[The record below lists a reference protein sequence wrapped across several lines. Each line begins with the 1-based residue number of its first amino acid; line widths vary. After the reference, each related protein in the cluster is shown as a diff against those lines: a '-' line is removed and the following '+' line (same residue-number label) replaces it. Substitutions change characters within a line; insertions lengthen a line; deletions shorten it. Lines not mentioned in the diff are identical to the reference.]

1 MELNEINSL
10 NLSEKYL
17 NDYQEASR
25 VIIAGGRDFDD
36 YENMSTK
43 LNELFKDPNTFNN
56 KAIKIISGMAKG
68 ADTLAIRY
76 ADEHKLTQILFPAN
90 WKSYPR
96 IAGFLRNEDMLSVA
110 THLIAFWDGKS
121 NGTKHM
127 IEIAQMKGIPV
138 WVFEY

>member
-1 MELNEINSL
+1 MENSEMKESY
-10 NLSEKYL
+10 LSERYIC
-17 NDYQEASR
+17 DYQEASR

-36 YENMSTK
+36 YEYMSTK

-56 KAIKIISGMAKG
+56 KTIKVISGMAKG
-68 ADTLAIRY
+68 ADFLAIRY
-76 ADEHKLTQILFPAN
+76 ADENKLTKILFPAN
-90 WKSYPR
+90 WRVYPR
-96 IAGFLRNEDMLSVA
+96 IAGFLRNNDMLSIA

-121 NGTKHM
+121 SGTKHM